1 MLSVLTCPGTLAG
14 RSEPRLCQRGERER
28 ERERAIWRENI
39 LSRFRSW
46 RPAGWQIEK
55 TQHRENNHTEINR
68 DNSGEGWSL
77 CVILTT
83 RASPVCVTATKQ
95 SSGKARN
102 IEFLNSL
109 LLRLRQ
115 LYFYKTIKLSQSLP
129 VEQR

>member
-1 MLSVLTCPGTLAG
+1 MSLYSGVRG
-14 RSEPRLCQRGERER
+14 RRERER
-28 ERERAIWRENI
+28 EREREQFGGKTSSVGSGPGARQ
-39 LSRFRSW
+39 
-46 RPAGWQIEK
+46 AGK
-55 TQHRENNHTEINR
+55 LRKLKHRENNHTEIIR

-95 SSGKARN
+95 SSGKVRN